1 MSKYVKYKWFTVQ
14 EEVKQ
19 YKKVEIDIGQ
29 KYIKMCVYL
38 SGFDIC

>member
-19 YKKVEIDIGQ
+19 YKKSRNRYRPGIYKDV
-29 KYIKMCVYL
+29 CV
-38 SGFDIC
+38 CV